1 MLTTDKVKARAAELR
16 HEIDQLLAGEDEAVV
31 KEWNRELDAQRIHTL
46 DLIRKKLVK
55 AKAEEATATKEVA
68 EADVKRIAVIEDLK
82 TKKKTRLN
90 AARETYQAAVA
101 EVNSAYMAEE
111 TKVVNDGIADMEYL
125 DQLAQATTAARDNL
139 KEFAAKQGYDDR
151 FWADIGTTI
160 GTGV

>member
-1 MLTTDKVKARAAELR
+1 MA
-16 HEIDQLLAGEDEAVV
+16 
-31 KEWNRELDAQRIHTL
+31 KEWNRELDAQRMHTL

-82 TKKKTRLN
+82 KKKRTRLD
-90 AARETYQAAVA
+90 AARETYQTAVA

-111 TKVVNDGIADMEYL
+111 TKVVNDSIADMEYL

-139 KEFAAKQGYDDR
+139 KEFAAKQGYNDR

-160 GTGV
+160 GTRV